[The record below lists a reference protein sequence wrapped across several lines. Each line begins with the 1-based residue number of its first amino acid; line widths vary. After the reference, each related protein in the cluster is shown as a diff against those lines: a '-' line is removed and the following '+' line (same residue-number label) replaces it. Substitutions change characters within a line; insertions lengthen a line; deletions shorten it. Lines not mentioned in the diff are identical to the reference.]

1 MSSSAIGN
9 ILSNVQSNNLSFQL
23 QKSQF
28 QQLGHDLTSGNLAG
42 AQSDFATLQQAFGQI
57 PTATSTSSSNPVA
70 QAFQQLSSDLKS
82 GNLSAAN
89 QDYSTIQ
96 QKLNSSG
103 TSTHAY
109 HHHGGGGGGA
119 AQNNLL
125 QELNQLGQELSSS
138 TLSGN
143 ASAAQQAY
151 GAPMQMFAAAQEAG
165 GSGIGPQSGT
175 GASATDRALSL
186 VP

>member
-1 MSSSAIGN
+1 MSTSAIGN
-9 ILSNVQSNNLSFQL
+9 ILSNVPGNNLSFQL

-28 QQLGHDLTSGNLAG
+28 QQLGQDLTSGNLAG
-42 AQSDFATLQQAFGQI
+42 AQSDFATLQQAFGQT

-96 QKLNSSG
+96 QKLNGSGSS
-103 TSTHAY
+103 SHVH
-109 HHHGGGGGGA
+109 HHHGSGGA

-151 GAPMQMFAAAQEAG
+151 GAPMQMFAAAQESG
-165 GSGIGPQSGT
+165 GSGIGAQSGT
-175 GASATDRALSL
+175 GASAGDSALSL
-186 VP
+186 VA